1 MSKRVMIIDDDC
13 EFLYEM
19 NEALVLNGYEVVAV
33 NDASLVYDM
42 TEKTKPDVILL
53 DLNMPK
59 KSGFEVALE
68 LKYFSRLYHIPI
80 IGITGFYND
89 DAYVSLMN
97 LVGIQKYLKKP
108 INPAD
113 LISQIEGHTLN

>member
-1 MSKRVMIIDDDC
+1 MGKRVMIIDDDR
-13 EFLYEM
+13 EFLQEL
-19 NEALVLNGYEVVAV
+19 NESLVLNGYEVVEV
-33 NDASLVYDM
+33 NDASMVFDL

-80 IGITGFYND
+80 IGITGYYND
-89 DAYVSLMN
+89 EAYVSLMN
-97 LVGIQKYLKKP
+97 LVGIQKHLTKP
-108 INPAD
+108 VNPAE
-113 LISQIEGHTLN
+113 LINQIEGHILN

>member
-1 MSKRVMIIDDDC
+1 VHKRVMIIDDNR
-13 EFLYEM
+13 EFLQEL
-19 NEALVLNGYEVVAV
+19 NELLVLNGYEVIEVADPTEV
-33 NDASLVYDM
+33 FEM

-80 IGITGFYND
+80 IGMTGFYSD
-89 DAYVSLMN
+89 EAYRSLMN
-97 LVGIQKYLKKP
+97 LVGIQKCLIKP
-108 INPAD
+108 VNPAE
-113 LISQIEGHTLN
+113 LISHIEGHVLN